1 MNRCPSCYHVQN
13 TGGKQ
18 ASRRVWEA
26 PTVLAW
32 APPGAS
38 PRVLCPLLHTAVAVS
53 TSSLLV
59 WKMRGW
65 DQKPPGL
72 AQPELVP
79 SSVSGETC
87 TLRSS
92 KKYPGNGYD
101 VQPQNQHQTGA
112 CSASPRP
119 QRLEHSRTRTLP
131 RMFTASV
138 HGPRP
143 WINIGAGVNLPTG
156 EKKLEFLSEPRAC
169 LVL

>member
-18 ASRRVWEA
+18 AGSAHGVGLGTARGQPPCSLPSAAHGCGCEHFKSPGLENERLGPEA
-26 PTVLAW
+26 PRSRAART
-32 APPGAS
+32 G
-38 PRVLCPLLHTAVAVS
+38 PR
-53 TSSLLV
+53 
-59 WKMRGW
+59 
-65 DQKPPGL
+65 
-72 AQPELVP
+72 
-79 SSVSGETC
+79 SVSGETC

-112 CSASPRP
+112 CSASLRP

-143 WINIGAGVNLPTG
+143 WINIGVGANLPTG
-156 EKKLEFLSEPRAC
+156 EKKLKFLSEPQAC